1 MLIINQHMYKK
12 YDMIIHIIH
21 VSIVHEKTPQNP
33 LILSIKKN
41 QAAHLFQMYNRLPE
55 I

>member
-21 VSIVHEKTPQNP
+21 VSIVHKKNPQNP
-33 LILSIKKN
+33 LILSIKKKSSSTSISDV
-41 QAAHLFQMYNRLPE
+41 QPVT
-55 I
+55 